1 LYGIISVGFYD
12 SSMNRMNMRKPGEK
26 EGGVE
31 GKIIGLKQ
39 EREGGRKKVTNQL
52 KPKKEM

>member
-1 LYGIISVGFYD
+1 
-12 SSMNRMNMRKPGEK
+12 MNRMNMRKPGEK

>member
-1 LYGIISVGFYD
+1 MVGFYD

-31 GKIIGLKQ
+31 GKMLGRKQ
-39 EREGGRKKVTNQL
+39 EREGGRKEVTKQL
-52 KPKKEM
+52 KPKKET